1 MEAAVNFVI
10 RPFNGGIDPRDLQGM
25 QIYIHSAEDI
35 EKEAKKLDISVSKAK
50 YVV

>member
-10 RPFNGGIDPRDLQGM
+10 IPFNGGIDPRDLQGM